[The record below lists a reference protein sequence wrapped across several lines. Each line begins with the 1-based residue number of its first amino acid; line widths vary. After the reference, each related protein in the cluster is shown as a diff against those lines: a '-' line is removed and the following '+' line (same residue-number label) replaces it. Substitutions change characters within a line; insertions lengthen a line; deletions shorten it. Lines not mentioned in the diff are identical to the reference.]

1 MHVEN
6 PTFQGILSLNIY
18 HTGIGMTSQR
28 TRVRMIDR
36 LRRQN
41 IVDEVVLT
49 AMNSVPRHI
58 FVEEVLAS
66 RAYDDVA
73 LPINFGQTISSP
85 YIVARMSELLRAG
98 SNLDRILEIGTG
110 CGYQTAIL
118 AQLANEV
125 YSIERIGPLLT
136 RTRTRLRELR
146 LNNVRLKHADG
157 LLGLPE
163 VAPFDGIIMTGA
175 TTHVPSTL
183 LAQLAIGGR
192 MVIPKGSQEQYL
204 CVIER
209 NSQSYAETILDE
221 VRFVPILS
229 GIVKD

>member
-1 MHVEN
+1 
-6 PTFQGILSLNIY
+6 LSLNIY
-18 HTGIGMTSQR
+18 HSGIGMTSQR

-58 FVEEVLAS
+58 FVEEVLTS

-73 LPINFGQTISSP
+73 LPINFEQTISSP

-183 LAQLAIGGR
+183 QAQLSIGGR
-192 MVIPKGSQEQYL
+192 MVFPKGNQEQYL

-209 NSQSYAETILDE
+209 NSQGYAETILDE